1 MNWDGVLE
9 SNILAGIGVS
19 ISPDDMVFIDTYLR
33 PSDTVHP
40 LCKIRKKENES
51 GVYAERRHVRAYV
64 GYADRNS
71 ASEDAM
77 QRLQNPA
84 VSSPR
89 I

>member
-1 MNWDGVLE
+1 MNWDEVLE
-9 SNILAGIGVS
+9 SNILAGVEVS
-19 ISPDDMVFIDTYLR
+19 ISPSDVSSDMSPFGIHTRLIFFLSYF
-33 PSDTVHP
+33 
-40 LCKIRKKENES
+40 
-51 GVYAERRHVRAYV
+51 AERVDSITWSQV
-64 GYADRNS
+64 CIYADRNS